1 MTSTTI
7 EGSPSESP
15 LQRDISPLSQQQ
27 LWIEYQSNGASN
39 VSEIDSIRLDAVKRV
54 IGLDIEWMS
63 ETEGVCVAAELP
75 FPLDESVPP
84 VFTSHH
90 HLTDVPYKPGFLG
103 FREVDAYQ
111 QVLERIEVDEHD
123 EVAILVDGNG
133 ILHPRCFG
141 SASHLGVTTGL
152 CTIGVAKHLHQCVH
166 KSERAI
172 KTEMMQEGLLEYDLY
187 SPQTSQDIQP
197 RLVGRAIRFNE
208 KIVNP
213 IYVSVGNRISLDT
226 ACAVVK
232 RCMKF
237 RIPEPTRLA
246 DIEAHRLSR
255 TLTL

>member
-1 MTSTTI
+1 M
-7 EGSPSESP
+7 
-15 LQRDISPLSQQQ
+15 
-27 LWIEYQSNGASN
+27 
-39 VSEIDSIRLDAVKRV
+39 RLEAVKRV

-63 ETEGVCVAAELP
+63 GTEGVCVAAELP
-75 FPLDESVPP
+75 FPMDESVPP

-90 HLTDVPYKPGFLG
+90 HLTDVPYKAGFLG
-103 FREVDAYQ
+103 FREVDAYR
-111 QVLERIEVDEHD
+111 QVLKRIDMDERDGV
-123 EVAILVDGNG
+123 VILVDGNG

-141 SASHLGVTTGL
+141 SASHLGVTTDL

-172 KTEMMQEGLLEYDLY
+172 KTEMMQKGLLEYDLY
-187 SPQTSQDIQP
+187 SQQTSQGSLP

-255 TLTL
+255 TPMP

>member
-7 EGSPSESP
+7 EGPPSESF
-15 LQRDISPLSQQQ
+15 LQHEISLPSQQE
-27 LWIEYQSNGASN
+27 LWIEYQSSGAAN
-39 VSEIDSIRLDAVKRV
+39 VSERDSIGLDAVKRV

-63 ETEGVCVAAELP
+63 GTEGVCVAAEMP
-75 FPLDESVPP
+75 FPLNESVPP

-90 HLTDVPYKPGFLG
+90 HLTDVPYTPGFLG
-103 FREVDAYQ
+103 FREVDAYR
-111 QVLERIEVDEHD
+111 QVLERIDIDKQDGVI
-123 EVAILVDGNG
+123 ILVDGNG

-166 KSERAI
+166 KSEKAI
-172 KTEMMQEGLLEYDLY
+172 KTEMLQEGLLEYDLY
-187 SPQTSQDIQP
+187 SPQTSQNILP
-197 RLVGRAIRFNE
+197 RLVGRAVRFSE

-232 RCMKF
+232 RCMHF
-237 RIPEPTRLA
+237 RIPEPIRLA
-246 DIEAHRLSR
+246 DIEAHKLSR
-255 TLTL
+255 TPTH